1 MKTKTESI
9 LDKERVDIIEVEGDK
24 YVVDYDSN
32 SLNDSVDARVVDYS
46 NRFFL
51 DGNDPSLGANE
62 ALDESV
68 AQDPEEAI
76 KYLESEYGT
85 GSEGESDVSWDT
97 DLDLEGSNNSA
108 F

>member
-1 MKTKTESI
+1 MKTKTESV
-9 LDKERVDIIEVEGDK
+9 LDKDRVDIIEVEGDK

-32 SLNDSVDARVVDYS
+32 SLNDSVDARVVEYS

-51 DGNDPSLGANE
+51 DGNDPSLGDTE
-62 ALDESV
+62 VLDESV
-68 AQDPEEAI
+68 AQDPEDAI
-76 KYLESEYGT
+76 DYLEDEYGAD
-85 GSEGESDVSWDT
+85 SQKDSDVSWDT